1 MRKRMLVI
9 LLAAALLVSLCACS
23 SSKSSG
29 QMSVADFS
37 VSETGDITASIT
49 PKTDIGEVKVHVTA
63 EDSEGNVN
71 FDGELPLADSIPK
84 DTKTDISFNIFDP
97 ALWAGATMS
106 YNPFGNMYESFLG
119 DKVTCQLMAD
129 GKEIASTEIDTSKID
144 AQKALE
150 ALVSQ
155 VQEEASASQPE
166 GQEESASEETETQDA
181 SSAEQ
186 DTADVPAETAA
197 EEEKFFEADGY
208 KIYYEVV
215 PQDRVEEVVGDL
227 AQYVDT
233 DGIDLEKN
241 RLFYIHYTS
250 AEQNGEEVQMSKIW
264 RSISWGA
271 ITFTVDGVDYRQP
284 SILMSSGTQTYI
296 TYLFVP
302 AETPDDA
309 PVSLKYQN

>member
-1 MRKRMLVI
+1 MKKRMLVI
-9 LLAAALLVSLCACS
+9 LLAAALLVFLCACS
-23 SSKSSG
+23 SSGG
-29 QMSVADFS
+29 QMSVSDFS
-37 VSETGDITASIT
+37 VSETGDISASIT
-49 PKTDIGEVKVHVTA
+49 PKADMGEVKVHVTA
-63 EDSEGNVN
+63 KDSEGKVN
-71 FDGELPLADSIPK
+71 FDGELPLAESIPK
-84 DTKTDISFNIFDP
+84 DTKTDISFNLFDP
-97 ALWAGATMS
+97 GLWAGATMS

-150 ALVSQ
+150 NLVSQ
-155 VQEEASASQPE
+155 VQEKDSASQPE

-186 DTADVPAETAA
+186 DTADAPAEA
-197 EEEKFFEADGY
+197 EAVEEKFFEAEGY
-208 KIYYEVV
+208 KIFYEAV
-215 PQDRVEEVVGDL
+215 PQDKVEEVVGDL

-233 DGIDLEKN
+233 DGVDMETN

-250 AEQNGEEVQMSKIW
+250 AQQNGEEVQIGKIW

-309 PVSLKYQN
+309 PVSLRYQK

>member
-1 MRKRMLVI
+1 M
-9 LLAAALLVSLCACS
+9 
-23 SSKSSG
+23 
-29 QMSVADFS
+29 
-37 VSETGDITASIT
+37 
-49 PKTDIGEVKVHVTA
+49 
-63 EDSEGNVN
+63 
-71 FDGELPLADSIPK
+71 
-84 DTKTDISFNIFDP
+84 
-97 ALWAGATMS
+97 
-106 YNPFGNMYESFLG
+106 
-119 DKVTCQLMAD
+119 
-129 GKEIASTEIDTSKID
+129 
-144 AQKALE
+144 
-150 ALVSQ
+150 
-155 VQEEASASQPE
+155 
-166 GQEESASEETETQDA
+166 
-181 SSAEQ
+181 
-186 DTADVPAETAA
+186 PAETAA

-250 AEQNGEEVQMSKIW
+250 AEQNGEEVQMGKIW

>member
-1 MRKRMLVI
+1 MKRFWSI
-9 LLAAALLVSLCACS
+9 LAALFILFIALTVSACA
-23 SSKSSG
+23 
-29 QMSVADFS
+29 
-37 VSETGDITASIT
+37 ET
-49 PKTDIGEVKVHVTA
+49 E
-63 EDSEGNVN
+63 
-71 FDGELPLADSIPK
+71 
-84 DTKTDISFNIFDP
+84 DP
-97 ALWAGATMS
+97 A
-106 YNPFGNMYESFLG
+106 E
-119 DKVTCQLMAD
+119 
-129 GKEIASTEIDTSKID
+129 
-144 AQKALE
+144 
-150 ALVSQ
+150 
-155 VQEEASASQPE
+155 
-166 GQEESASEETETQDA
+166 
-181 SSAEQ
+181 
-186 DTADVPAETAA
+186 PAE
-197 EEEKFFEADGY
+197 EKMFEAEGY
-208 KIYYEVV
+208 TIYYEVV

-250 AEQNGEEVQMSKIW
+250 AEQNGEEVQMGKIW